1 MHHGELVRAAL
12 EVVVRQNRAAH
23 DGQVGVRADEVMREQ
38 VHKVE
43 QAGQA
48 LAVDVHRTMLGAHG
62 NAVLVKV
69 RVRAVLEAPALA
81 VELDGDNAQ
90 ILAGG
95 VSAAVGCGGAS
106 RVALVFDAEL
116 AGGILLARVL
126 GCTCRGDIARVLL
139 RFGQVDGDLKIAPV
153 GGGAPFDVAR
163 DSGAAHVAG
172 VAAQTV
178 EPVGRGAGLV
188 DAHTSVELLVYN
200 RRSRHERAH
209 DAHGDAVAA
218 RHRVLGS
225 TVCNG
230 GLGKRGKR
238 AFQVKVGQGI
248 GVQERELLVLQRPS
262 HVECGARGADALQ
275 NGVVGP
281 DAVVLSDHRSMDGIF
296 DEVLRGLAHVS
307 HYSHAA

>member
-23 DGQVGVRADEVMREQ
+23 DGQVGVGANKVVREQ
-38 VHKVE
+38 VRKIE
-43 QAGQA
+43 QAGQP
-48 LAVDVHRTMLGAHG
+48 LAVDVHRAMLGAHS

-81 VELDGDNAQ
+81 VELNGDNAQ

-95 VSAAVGCGGAS
+95 MGAAVGSGGAS
-106 RVALVFDAEL
+106 RVALVLDAQL
-116 AGGILLARVL
+116 TGGILLARVL
-126 GCTCRGDIARVLL
+126 GRTGCGDIARVLL
-139 RFGQVDGDLKIAPV
+139 GLRQVDSDLQVAPV
-153 GGGAPFDVAR
+153 GGGTPFDVAR
-163 DSGAAHVAG
+163 DGGAAHVTG
-172 VAAQTV
+172 VTAQTI

-188 DAHTSVELLVYN
+188 DAHASVELLVYN
-200 RRSRHERAH
+200 RRPRHERAH

-218 RHRVLGS
+218 RRRVLGS
-225 TVCNG
+225 AVGNG
-230 GLGKRGKR
+230 VLGKRGKR
-238 AFQVKVGQGI
+238 ALQVKIGERI

-262 HVECGARGADALQ
+262 HVERRTRGADALE

-281 DAVVLSDHRSMDGIF
+281 DAVILSDHESMDGILNQA
-296 DEVLRGLAHVS
+296 LRGLAHIS